1 MFKRLVVFCAL
12 GALLPLAA
20 HAQGPVVNSFG
31 FRAGFSTSPD
41 QLVIGGQMSIAE
53 VAPNLS
59 FDPNI
64 DLGFGDNV
72 TIVAFNLDM
81 HYHFDLTNS
90 TWRPYLGG
98 GAGIHLIQVDLPP
111 GVSADNSFT
120 RVAGSF
126 ILGAGVP
133 TRSGSRFFSELKVGL
148 GDSATPD
155 LKMLVG
161 WNFRQ

>member
-1 MFKRLVVFCAL
+1 MFKRLVILCAL
-12 GALLPLAA
+12 GAMLPLAA
-20 HAQGPVVNSFG
+20 HAQGPVVNTFG
-31 FRAGFSTSPD
+31 LRAGFSTNPD
-41 QLVIGGQMSIAE
+41 QLVLGGQMSIGE
-53 VAPNLS
+53 VAPNLT

-72 TIVAFNLDM
+72 TIISFNLDM
-81 HYHFDLTNS
+81 HYHFDVTNS

-98 GAGIHLIQVDLPP
+98 GAGINLIQVDVPP
-111 GVSADNSFT
+111 GFPDNSFT

-133 TRSGSRFFSELKVGL
+133 TQSGSRFFTELKVGL
-148 GDSATPD
+148 GDSSTPD

-161 WNFRQ
+161 WNFRR